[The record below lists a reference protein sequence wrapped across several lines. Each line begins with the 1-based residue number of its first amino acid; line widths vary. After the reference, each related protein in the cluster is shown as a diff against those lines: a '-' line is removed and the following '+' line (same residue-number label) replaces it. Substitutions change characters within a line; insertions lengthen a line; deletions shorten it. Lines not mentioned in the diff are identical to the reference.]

1 MIAFI
6 TLLCCAFQAQAAKAD
21 VTPVEKV
28 VQMIRDLQTQ
38 VQEEGTAEAT
48 TYDKFACFCKSKTDE
63 KTKAI
68 EEGQTSVEALVA
80 ELDSLTS
87 KRDTLD
93 EEIQNLNEEIAGY
106 EEQVKTAEGLRAGE
120 VKTFEAALMDMNKAV
135 SSLERAIETLK
146 SSGDSTAFVQV
157 QSLVRTGLLM
167 ADALGLGKKSNKKVI
182 TALLSQPDVPVSD
195 YDFHSGDIIKTLE
208 GLLNE
213 FRQSRTDLESDEAQS
228 KSDYN
233 LAMQAKLDVLKQA
246 QLSLENAQKDRAK
259 TTEAIATANE
269 DLTATN
275 AQLNDDRVYLKDL
288 TSKCETKA
296 KEWDQRSAM
305 RADELAALTQAL
317 AVLEST
323 VATKAGATG
332 SGGRAFVSEDEDD
345 DDDDDDV
352 AFVQVRKMRSAKGFL
367 ASRSPD
373 DMIRDRLV
381 SLLKTA
387 GAKLK
392 SPVLSTLAMKVS
404 EDPFKKIK
412 GLIQEL
418 IERLLQEEADE
429 ADKKGWCDKEIA
441 AAQKDRD
448 YRLRDVDD
456 LHSQLESLNARKGE
470 LTKTKAE
477 LEKALEELRA
487 DLATQTA
494 NRAEEK
500 AENEQ
505 TVKDA
510 EEGEAAVDQ
519 AIDILSHFYGA
530 AAKATVLAQQSPDDE
545 APDAGFDGAY
555 TGSQSASTG
564 IMGMLE
570 VIKGDFARSI
580 KETKAA
586 EDQAQRDFIE
596 FERETKMSITTKE
609 TGLDHTDREL
619 TETNDSLST
628 AGDELRTQQGLLDAA
643 VETWEKLIPGCVADP
658 GMSYEERV
666 QRRNA
671 EVQALKDAYCIL
683 GNEEPG
689 CSGVF

>member
-1 MIAFI
+1 
-6 TLLCCAFQAQAAKAD
+6 
-21 VTPVEKV
+21 
-28 VQMIRDLQTQ
+28 
-38 VQEEGTAEAT
+38 
-48 TYDKFACFCKSKTDE
+48 
-63 KTKAI
+63 
-68 EEGQTSVEALVA
+68 
-80 ELDSLTS
+80 
-87 KRDTLD
+87 
-93 EEIQNLNEEIAGY
+93 
-106 EEQVKTAEGLRAGE
+106 
-120 VKTFEAALMDMNKAV
+120 
-135 SSLERAIETLK
+135 
-146 SSGDSTAFVQV
+146 
-157 QSLVRTGLLM
+157 
-167 ADALGLGKKSNKKVI
+167 
-182 TALLSQPDVPVSD
+182 
-195 YDFHSGDIIKTLE
+195 
-208 GLLNE
+208 
-213 FRQSRTDLESDEAQS
+213 
-228 KSDYN
+228 
-233 LAMQAKLDVLKQA
+233 
-246 QLSLENAQKDRAK
+246 
-259 TTEAIATANE
+259 
-269 DLTATN
+269 
-275 AQLNDDRVYLKDL
+275 
-288 TSKCETKA
+288 
-296 KEWDQRSAM
+296 M

-317 AVLEST
+317 TVLEST
-323 VATKAGATG
+323 VSTKAQSSGAGGRHKPVTTALATKATT
-332 SGGRAFVSEDEDD
+332 VTTVDDED

-352 AFVQVRKMRSAKGFL
+352 AFVQTKTEVRRA
-367 ASRSPD
+367 AAPD
-373 DMIRDRLV
+373 AETEIRKQLV
-381 SLLKTA
+381 SLLRTT
-387 GAKLK
+387 GAKLH
-392 SPVLSTLAMKVS
+392 SPVLSTLAVKVS
-404 EDPFKKIK
+404 EDPFVKIK

-470 LTKTKAE
+470 LTKTKGE

-505 TVKDA
+505 TVKDS

>member
-1 MIAFI
+1 M
-6 TLLCCAFQAQAAKAD
+6 
-21 VTPVEKV
+21 
-28 VQMIRDLQTQ
+28 
-38 VQEEGTAEAT
+38 
-48 TYDKFACFCKSKTDE
+48 
-63 KTKAI
+63 
-68 EEGQTSVEALVA
+68 
-80 ELDSLTS
+80 
-87 KRDTLD
+87 
-93 EEIQNLNEEIAGY
+93 
-106 EEQVKTAEGLRAGE
+106 
-120 VKTFEAALMDMNKAV
+120 
-135 SSLERAIETLK
+135 
-146 SSGDSTAFVQV
+146 
-157 QSLVRTGLLM
+157 
-167 ADALGLGKKSNKKVI
+167 
-182 TALLSQPDVPVSD
+182 
-195 YDFHSGDIIKTLE
+195 
-208 GLLNE
+208 
-213 FRQSRTDLESDEAQS
+213 
-228 KSDYN
+228 
-233 LAMQAKLDVLKQA
+233 
-246 QLSLENAQKDRAK
+246 
-259 TTEAIATANE
+259 
-269 DLTATN
+269 
-275 AQLNDDRVYLKDL
+275 
-288 TSKCETKA
+288 
-296 KEWDQRSAM
+296 
-305 RADELAALTQAL
+305 
-317 AVLEST
+317 
-323 VATKAGATG
+323 
-332 SGGRAFVSEDEDD
+332 
-345 DDDDDDV
+345 
-352 AFVQVRKMRSAKGFL
+352 
-367 ASRSPD
+367 
-373 DMIRDRLV
+373 
-381 SLLKTA
+381 
-387 GAKLK
+387 KLK

-456 LHSQLESLNARKGE
+456 LHTQTESLNARKGE

-477 LEKALEELRA
+477 LEKALEELKA

-510 EEGEAAVDQ
+510 GEGEAAVDQ

-545 APDAGFDGAY
+545 APDTGFDGAY

-570 VIKGDFARSI
+570 VIKGDFARTI
-580 KETKAA
+580 KETNAA
-586 EDQAQRDFIE
+586 EKQAQQDFIE

-619 TETNDSLST
+619 TETNDAIST

-643 VETWEKLIPGCVADP
+643 VETWEKLIPGCIADP

-683 GNEEPG
+683 GNEEAG